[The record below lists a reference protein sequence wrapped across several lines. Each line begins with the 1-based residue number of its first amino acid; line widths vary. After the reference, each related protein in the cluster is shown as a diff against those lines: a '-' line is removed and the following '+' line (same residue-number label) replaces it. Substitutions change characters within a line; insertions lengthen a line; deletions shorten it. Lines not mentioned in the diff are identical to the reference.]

1 MYFKKT
7 AIAIVLI
14 GLAGAGI
21 FSYYIYSIMLVP
33 NTNFNSKE
41 AYVFIASN
49 ASFSEVKADL
59 EPLLKDVESFEVL
72 AKQKKYITNIKAG
85 RFLIS
90 KGMTNNDIINSIRS
104 RNLPVKIA
112 FNNQHSLADLANR
125 ISTQIE
131 ANSTDLLEAFSD
143 SDFLD
148 SNGFTN
154 ENALAMY
161 LANSYEFF
169 WNTSATTFRSRML
182 KEYNRFWNEKRV
194 NKAQSIKLSPLE
206 VMALAA
212 IVHEESKQ
220 ASEQDRIAGVYLNRL
235 KDGWPLQ
242 ADPTLKFAAY
252 QLTTYRNK
260 TIKRILNKHKTIV
273 SPYNTYMYKG
283 LPPGLIAMPDL
294 SAVEAVLNFETHSF
308 YYFAANAEKP
318 GFHSFAKTLRGHN
331 KNAKAY
337 QAYLNRKGI
346 KK

>member
-1 MYFKKT
+1 MYFKKI

-14 GLAGAGI
+14 GLAGGGI
-21 FSYYIYSIMLVP
+21 FSYYIYSVMLVP

-41 AYVFIASN
+41 AYIFIASN
-49 ASFSEVKADL
+49 ASFLDVKADL

-72 AKQKKYITNIKAG
+72 AIQKKYINNIKAG

-104 RNLPVKIA
+104 RNLPIKIS

-131 ANSTDLLEAFSD
+131 ANSTDLFNAFSD
-143 SDFLD
+143 SVFLD

-154 ENALAMY
+154 DNALAMY
-161 LANSYEFF
+161 LPNSYEFF
-169 WNTSATTFRSRML
+169 WNTSAITFRSRML
-182 KEYNRFWNEKRV
+182 KEYNRFWNEKRL
-194 NKAQSIKLSPLE
+194 NKAKSIDLSPLD
-206 VMALAA
+206 VMVLAA

-235 KDGWPLQ
+235 RDGWPLQ

-252 QLTTYRNK
+252 QLPSYRNK
-260 TIKRILNKHKTIV
+260 TIKRVLNIHKSIV

-294 SAVEAVLNFETHSF
+294 LAVEAVLNHETHSY
-308 YYFAANAEKP
+308 YYFAANTEKP
-318 GFHSFAKTLRGHN
+318 GFHRFAKTLIGHN
-331 KNAKAY
+331 ANAKAY
-337 QAYLNRKGI
+337 QSYLNRNGI

>member
-1 MYFKKT
+1 MYFKKI

-143 SDFLD
+143 PDFLD

-308 YYFAANAEKP
+308 YYFAANAEK
-318 GFHSFAKTLRGHN
+318 T
-331 KNAKAY
+331 
-337 QAYLNRKGI
+337 GI
-346 KK
+346 S

>member
-143 SDFLD
+143 PDFLD

>member
-1 MYFKKT
+1 MYFKKI

-14 GLAGAGI
+14 GLAGAGV
-21 FSYYIYSIMLVP
+21 FSYYIYSVMLVP

-41 AYVFIASN
+41 AYVFIATN
-49 ASFSEVKADL
+49 AVFSEVKADL
-59 EPLLKDVESFEVL
+59 EPLLKDIESFEVL
-72 AKQKKYITNIKAG
+72 AKQKKYVNNIKAG

-143 SDFLD
+143 PDFLD

>member
-1 MYFKKT
+1 MYFKKI

-143 SDFLD
+143 PDFLD

-331 KNAKAY
+331 INAKAY

>member
-1 MYFKKT
+1 MYFKKI

-143 SDFLD
+143 PDFLD

-318 GFHSFAKTLRGHN
+318 GFHSFAKTLKGHN

>member
-1 MYFKKT
+1 MYFKKI